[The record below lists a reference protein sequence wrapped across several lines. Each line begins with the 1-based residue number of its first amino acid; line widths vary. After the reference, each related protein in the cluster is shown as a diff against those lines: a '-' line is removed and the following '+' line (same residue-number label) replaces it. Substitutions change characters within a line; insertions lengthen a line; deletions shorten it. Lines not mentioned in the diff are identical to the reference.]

1 MSLSIAFL
9 LALMMPAQNSS
20 QSHDQYQPGSGPA
33 PLYQSLQPQ
42 DQSPSKP
49 LFVRPLVQSQS
60 QSGDWLGRVPQFQGS
75 LSQRQTKRFNAED
88 FLAEQNSHMCF
99 AIRSYIFRR
108 NDGKAPVLVK
118 TMTCTPNT
126 VFLKKAGPPPRGL
139 YVPLKLNY

>member
-9 LALMMPAQNSS
+9 LALMLPAQNSS
-20 QSHDQYQPGSGPA
+20 QPDQYQLGSGPA
-33 PLYQSLQPQ
+33 PLYQSLQHQ
-42 DQSPSKP
+42 DQSASRP
-49 LFVRPLVQSQS
+49 LFVRPLAQSQS
-60 QSGDWLGRVPQFQGS
+60 QSGDWLGRVPQFQGP
-75 LSQRQTKRFNAED
+75 LSPLETKRFNADD

-126 VFLKKAGPPPRGL
+126 VFLKRAGPPPEGL

>member
-1 MSLSIAFL
+1 MSLSLAFL
-9 LALMMPAQNSS
+9 LALMLPAQNSS
-20 QSHDQYQPGSGPA
+20 Q
-33 PLYQSLQPQ
+33 LQ
-42 DQSPSKP
+42 DQS
-49 LFVRPLVQSQS
+49 QSPE
-60 QSGDWLGRVPQFQGS
+60 WLGSVPQFQGQ
-75 LSQRQTKRFNAED
+75 LGQLQTKRFNAEE

-126 VFLKKAGPPPRGL
+126 VFMQKAGPPPKGL